1 MNGNSPPI
9 RLENVAKRYLRGL
22 GRKPFPA
29 VDGVT
34 FEVGRGE
41 VVGYLG
47 RNGAGKT
54 TTFKLLFG
62 LVAPTSGRALLGGRD
77 PRERGA
83 RRKAGFLPENPTM
96 YEHLTGGESVAFAA
110 RLQGIPRA
118 EAAASALAL
127 LERVG
132 MKENADTTIRE
143 MSKGMRQRVGLAQ
156 ALVGD
161 PDILVLDEPLEG
173 LDPLG
178 RRDLKGLI
186 RDLRRPDRA
195 VLLSSHILSDVEAL
209 CDRVVVIETGR
220 IRAQG
225 SLEALVAGR
234 VAAYEVTARGL
245 RAEAATTLRARAS
258 ATRDEGDRLHATLP
272 GGDDPDEIAQLVRDG
287 GGRLEA
293 LVPVRESLEDVFAR
307 LLRGTGATP

>member
-1 MNGNSPPI
+1 MNGDTAPI
-9 RLENVAKRYLRGL
+9 RFDAVTKRYVRGI
-22 GRKPFPA
+22 GRKPFLA
-29 VDGVT
+29 VDGVA
-34 FEVGRGE
+34 FSVGRGE

-62 LVAPTSGRALLGGRD
+62 LVSPTSGRALLAGRD

-96 YEHLTGGESVAFAA
+96 YDHLTGRESVAFAA
-110 RLQGIPRA
+110 RLQGLGRA
-118 EAAASALAL
+118 EAASSASAL

-132 MKENADTTIRE
+132 MRDAADVAIRE

-161 PDILVLDEPLEG
+161 PDVLVLDEPLEG

-209 CDRVVVIETGR
+209 CDRVVVIEKGR
-220 IRAQG
+220 ILAEG
-225 SLEALVAGR
+225 SLESLVGGR

-245 RAEAATTLRARAS
+245 RPEAAAALRARAR
-258 ATRDEGDRLHATLP
+258 AARDEGDRLHATLD
-272 GGDDPDEIAQLVRDG
+272 GGADPDEVARLVRDG

-293 LVPVRESLEDVFAR
+293 LVPVRESLEDVFAS
-307 LLRGTGATP
+307 LLGKAP